1 MLLRVEQFPHLY
13 QNIKICYSLSIS
25 MFKLIGASHA
35 SSIDRNGE
43 RII

>member
-1 MLLRVEQFPHLY
+1 MLLRVEQLPHLY
-13 QNIKICYSLSIS
+13 QNIKIYYSLSIA
-25 MFKLIGASHA
+25 MFILIGSSHA